1 MFGPLEAV
9 IVEHMDIGKT
19 IRCYTIEPLRDPVPA
34 PREFSVRVP
43 DRDPSYDR
51 GELEPDPVSGRPA
64 LPGDTAQGYILAPS
78 VLRRISG

>member
-1 MFGPLEAV
+1 MFDRLATG
-9 IVEHMDIGKT
+9 IVEDMDIGKT

-43 DRDPSYDR
+43 DPVPAHDR
-51 GELEPDPVSGRPA
+51 AELQ
-64 LPGDTAQGYILAPS
+64 GDSADYVVAPS